1 MNKSIITGVLGFIL
15 GAAGGSAVTYYIVN
29 EQRDE
34 EMDAYAE
41 HCEKRIEK
49 LRNKTKL
56 IEEIDEGLGKKLTDE
71 QNPEDDK
78 INQNKGVKK
87 YHHSDGISSK
97 YGTNHIF
104 ETQQDKKI
112 NKKLISEIEEEEY
125 MNNESEYSK
134 EVIDVL
140 LGDDQD
146 IVGFWGYQTDNEMFV
161 DQKFGSE
168 LKDLIGSTYY
178 DFDYLLNLADEEDGV
193 GSLYIRNDS
202 LMTEFEVIIH
212 DLREEDKK

>member
-41 HCEKRIEK
+41 HTEKRIER
-49 LRNKTKL
+49 LRKKINM
-56 IEEIDEGLGKKLTDE
+56 IDEVKEELPEDAVM
-71 QNPEDDK
+71 QDPEDDK

-97 YGTNHIF
+97 YGDNHIF

-112 NKKLISEIEEEEY
+112 NKKLINEIEEEEY
-125 MNNESEYSK
+125 MNNENGYSK

-140 LGDDQD
+140 LGDDRD

-178 DFDYLLNLADEEDGV
+178 DYDYLLNLADEEDGV
-193 GSLYIRNDS
+193 GNLYIRNDS
-202 LMTEFEVIIH
+202 IMTEFEVIIH